1 LSHGYATPAIASTTV
16 GYTRTPHSAVALEQL
31 IAELRAS
38 GCETVFGDV
47 ANGAAI
53 IRPGLDTALAAL
65 RPGDVL
71 AVASLALL
79 SWRWDGLWPIMSAVE
94 KAGAHIVSATERL
107 DTRDARGFFDT
118 VRILDAFGVSVRA
131 ARKAEASAS
140 RTDSRRRIPDDAWAE
155 VAPLVLAGSLSAN
168 DAARRLQVNRSTV
181 YRRLE
186 TGI

>member
-1 LSHGYATPAIASTTV
+1 MTV
-16 GYTRTPHSAVALEQL
+16 GYARTPHSAAALDRQ

-79 SWRWDGLWPIMSAVE
+79 TWRWDGLWPIISAVE
-94 KAGAHIVSATERL
+94 KAGAHVVSAAERL
-107 DTRDARGFFDT
+107 DTRDARGFFDSA
-118 VRILDAFGVSVRA
+118 RILDAFGVSVRA

-140 RTDSRRRIPDDAWAE
+140 RPDSRCRISDDAWAE
-155 VAPLVLAGSLSAN
+155 VVPLLLAGSLSAN
-168 DAARRLQVNRSTV
+168 AAALRLQVNRSTV

-186 TGI
+186 SGV